1 MFRKQMNDRKKDG
14 NAFSKYAKKVNPKNR
29 TPRQR
34 GLLRGGQ
41 RM

>member
-1 MFRKQMNDRKKDG
+1 MYRKEMRDRKKDSY
-14 NAFSKYAKKVNPKNR
+14 AFSKYAKKINPKNNKFMS
-29 TPRQR
+29 R

>member
-1 MFRKQMNDRKKDG
+1 MKDVKKDSG
-14 NAFSKYAKKVNPKNR
+14 AFSKYAKKIHQKNR
-29 TPRQR
+29 PSTQR